1 MLKRSRTSESPAD
14 CPATNAVGANA
25 ILTKEGAL
33 TYRLPSEVAR
43 AQSANQQKP
52 LEIELKLDV
61 SAKHIDMLKCHP
73 LFRNCGS
80 SGKRELISVYLDTK
94 GRDFRRRG
102 LSFRLRRKDGQLL
115 QAIKGPYRGILGR
128 TERETPFNFDGDGQ
142 PGSADAFLK
151 RLGDRRLPTAL
162 KPIFKTRIEREIY
175 QLGDIEV
182 CLDKGEI
189 IAGRRSAPVAEI
201 ELELKS
207 GDRSELFA
215 LARQISAIVPAEI
228 SVKSKSERGYE
239 LIDGVKNRA
248 VMAQDPGLLPSATI
262 TEAFQIICNECLHQL
277 ISNKSGVRAH
287 VSEALHQARV
297 ALRRFDAAIKLFG
310 KILNEQKAT
319 KVGGE
324 LKWIGD
330 ELAGAR
336 ELDVFI
342 TDILLPLRTKH
353 PKESIVVK
361 VDRACILQREAAY
374 ARANAALASQRFRT
388 FLIDVAEWI
397 ETGSQQ
403 QKAGLRLKGE
413 PSAKDRVSRTLSK
426 IWSKM
431 TPGRHI
437 DELDLRRLHKLRLR
451 AKRMRYTIELTR
463 GLHEANPRRVERLL
477 KQLGKLQSA
486 LGQLNDLA
494 SARTILHRI
503 AVEAKA
509 GPKNVEA
516 RVTSGPVTKIAANH
530 ESKKSKQLK
539 KAAKAFEK
547 LEDIKPFWI

>member
-1 MLKRSRTSESPAD
+1 M
-14 CPATNAVGANA
+14 
-25 ILTKEGAL
+25 AL
-33 TYRLPSEVAR
+33 TASF
-43 AQSANQQKP
+43 
-52 LEIELKLDV
+52 I
-61 SAKHIDMLKCHP
+61 
-73 LFRNCGS
+73 LFRRGPRRWPRSVRLMS
-80 SGKRELISVYLDTK
+80 S
-94 GRDFRRRG
+94 RRTLSRG
-102 LSFRLRRKDGQLL
+102 
-115 QAIKGPYRGILGR
+115 A
-128 TERETPFNFDGDGQ
+128 
-142 PGSADAFLK
+142 
-151 RLGDRRLPTAL
+151 
-162 KPIFKTRIEREIY
+162 
-175 QLGDIEV
+175 
-182 CLDKGEI
+182 
-189 IAGRRSAPVAEI
+189 VAEI

-287 VSEALHQARV
+287 VSEALHQVRV

-353 PKESIVVK
+353 PKERIVVK

>member
-1 MLKRSRTSESPAD
+1 M
-14 CPATNAVGANA
+14 
-25 ILTKEGAL
+25 AL
-33 TYRLPSEVAR
+33 TASF
-43 AQSANQQKP
+43 
-52 LEIELKLDV
+52 I
-61 SAKHIDMLKCHP
+61 
-73 LFRNCGS
+73 LFRRGPGRWPRSVRLMS
-80 SGKRELISVYLDTK
+80 S
-94 GRDFRRRG
+94 RRTLSRG
-102 LSFRLRRKDGQLL
+102 
-115 QAIKGPYRGILGR
+115 A
-128 TERETPFNFDGDGQ
+128 
-142 PGSADAFLK
+142 
-151 RLGDRRLPTAL
+151 
-162 KPIFKTRIEREIY
+162 
-175 QLGDIEV
+175 
-182 CLDKGEI
+182 
-189 IAGRRSAPVAEI
+189 VAEI

-353 PKESIVVK
+353 PKEPIVVK

-403 QKAGLRLKGE
+403 QKMASHQR
-413 PSAKDRVSRTLSK
+413 
-426 IWSKM
+426 
-431 TPGRHI
+431 PGVQNALENMEQDDAR
-437 DELDLRRLHKLRLR
+437 
-451 AKRMRYTIELTR
+451 
-463 GLHEANPRRVERLL
+463 EA
-477 KQLGKLQSA
+477 
-486 LGQLNDLA
+486 
-494 SARTILHRI
+494 H
-503 AVEAKA
+503 
-509 GPKNVEA
+509 
-516 RVTSGPVTKIAANH
+516 
-530 ESKKSKQLK
+530 
-539 KAAKAFEK
+539 
-547 LEDIKPFWI
+547 